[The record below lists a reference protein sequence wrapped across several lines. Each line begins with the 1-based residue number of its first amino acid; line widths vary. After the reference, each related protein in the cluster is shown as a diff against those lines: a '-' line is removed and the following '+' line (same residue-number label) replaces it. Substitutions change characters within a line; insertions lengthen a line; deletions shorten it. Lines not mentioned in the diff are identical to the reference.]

1 MQINYD
7 YQGFD
12 ATAQQYNSYKPKEG
26 NYTVILLGAAEKQ
39 IDGSGSLLE
48 LEFFNEGDDK
58 AYTVSYLTGWTQG
71 DYMTVRRIAYEG
83 IGRIYYGITGQQP
96 PANGFDIAT
105 LFNHKFS
112 ADLTHRAD
120 KKDANK
126 VYVELKNIKPFASGT
141 APVTAPVTAT
151 PAAPAVAAGPQTYG
165 KPAWAQ

>member
-12 ATAQQYNSYKPKEG
+12 ATQQQYNSYKPAEG
-26 NYTVILLGAAEKQ
+26 NYVVTLLGATEKQ
-39 IDGSGSLLE
+39 IEGSGGLLE
-48 LEFFNEGDDK
+48 LEFFNQGDDK

-96 PANGFDIAT
+96 PASGFDIAT
-105 LFNHKFS
+105 LFNHQFS

-126 VYVELKNIKPFASGT
+126 VYLELKNIKPFAGAT
-141 APVTAPVTAT
+141 QPAPQAQAT
-151 PAAPAVAAGPQTYG
+151 PAAAQPQTYG
-165 KPAWAQ
+165 KPAWAK